1 MRTNILVLR
10 FSSIGDIIQTTSV
23 LNTVKK
29 YLPNHFIT
37 YLTLTKYEPLLKNH
51 PSIDALHSID
61 PKKDQTG
68 LKKVNEIFN
77 ENQLPIIH
85 NSIESYST
93 ARNHTI
99 AHFYEKLLLLKH
111 RMETKTGK
119 KIAEARH

>member
-61 PKKDQTG
+61 PKKDQAG

-77 ENQLPIIH
+77 ENPFSLIVDLH
-85 NSIESYST
+85 NS
-93 ARNHTI
+93 AR
-99 AHFYEKLLLLKH
+99 
-111 RMETKTGK
+111 
-119 KIAEARH
+119 